1 MEFNFNSYGNSKQ
14 FISYCEIDKCKTV
27 IKLKK
32 CLKEVKDIAEA
43 ITNGTHFSDDIET
56 HLKEM
61 VNKIIEKINEV
72 EDEIL

>member
-14 FISYCEIDKCKTV
+14 SISYCEVDKCKTV

-32 CLKEVKDIAEA
+32 CLADIKEIAEA

-61 VNKIIEKINEV
+61 VNKILKKINEV
-72 EDEIL
+72 EDDK